1 MGYIFILCT
10 FRQPQPPVS
19 MTATILMTVG
29 HAFIVTFRP
38 FIDTCFDASIFKFNF
53 TPEANIPVHPTLNIF

>member
-1 MGYIFILCT
+1 
-10 FRQPQPPVS
+10 
-19 MTATILMTVG
+19 MTAAIPSTGG

-53 TPEANIPVHPTLNIF
+53 TPEANIPVYPTINIF

>member
-1 MGYIFILCT
+1 
-10 FRQPQPPVS
+10 

-38 FIDTCFDASIFKFNF
+38 FIDTCFNASIFKFNF
-53 TPEANIPVHPTLNIF
+53 TPEANIPVHPTLNIFNT